1 MNQTLFSK
9 QLYLVLLFVLA
20 NSQAQAMSPVTPPNF
35 SIPDVGYYG
44 SWVWPNA
51 GWNLIWGNPG
61 DGNSN
66 PASTASGA
74 VIKRSGMYSATG
86 TNIVEA
92 WCAPNYYWIYQGY
105 GIQPFGWTFH
115 DADERQLLL

>member
-1 MNQTLFSK
+1 MRESRVFEVLNVTILVALAMAEARAMNPVNPPSFS
-9 QLYLVLLFVLA
+9 
-20 NSQAQAMSPVTPPNF
+20 T
-35 SIPDVGYYG
+35 PDVGYYG

-51 GWNLIWGNPG
+51 GWNLIVGNPG

-74 VIKRSGMYSATG
+74 SVRRTGMYSVNG
-86 TNIVEA
+86 SNIVEA

-105 GIQPFGWTFH
+105 
-115 DADERQLLL
+115 